1 MKKIYHCALWI
12 TLLYLACL
20 LSACSVGVSQPGTE
34 SVSVQTTENQIV
46 LPEQGNS
53 AEQPN
58 GLPLSDT
65 VPDIPK
71 TESIDF
77 WHIYRGF
84 SAVPWDDTAKRE
96 AFAAFGTKII
106 VTEDDWSAFMA
117 SYCPGIPYYESW
129 DFSGECLIAS
139 IVQSARPAYAIADT
153 ITGVTW
159 GEGYFVFAYE
169 NDPANYI
176 YALHDDVSTH
186 FYVEVI
192 AISREDLPED
202 ADALTYHP

>member
-77 WHIYRGF
+77 RHIYRGF

-117 SYCPGIPYYESW
+117 SY
-129 DFSGECLIAS
+129 
-139 IVQSARPAYAIADT
+139 
-153 ITGVTW
+153 
-159 GEGYFVFAYE
+159 
-169 NDPANYI
+169 
-176 YALHDDVSTH
+176 
-186 FYVEVI
+186 
-192 AISREDLPED
+192 
-202 ADALTYHP
+202 